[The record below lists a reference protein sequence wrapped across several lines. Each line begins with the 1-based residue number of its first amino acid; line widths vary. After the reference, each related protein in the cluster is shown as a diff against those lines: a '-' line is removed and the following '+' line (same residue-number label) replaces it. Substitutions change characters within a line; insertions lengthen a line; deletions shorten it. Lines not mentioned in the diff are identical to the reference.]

1 MKFSL
6 SWLNEYISLD
16 MGIEGLTDGLTMAGL
31 EVDSITPLYDS
42 LDGVVVGRI
51 LEAKPHPNADK
62 LRLCQVDVGADEP
75 VGIVCGAPNAAEGL
89 VVPCALPGALLPGG
103 IKIKKGKIRGEKSGG
118 MLCSAK
124 ELQLAVDAEGLMA
137 LSSILKPGMP
147 IKEALDLF
155 DTMVEIDLTPN
166 RPDCLSVLGVARE
179 AGAIQEPPVALSHP
193 EVVLPEA
200 KASLGTIGDHASVAI
215 EDEDLCWRYAA
226 RLIFDITVGPSPQW
240 LQRRLLSVGLSPINN
255 IVDITNFVMMETGQP
270 LHAFDFD
277 QLAENRIVVKR
288 ATEGEAFTSLDGNA
302 HTLNSEMLM
311 ICDGEKSVA
320 IAGVMGGQNSE
331 IEAGTTRILLESA
344 CFNPTSVRKTSKLTG
359 IHSDASHRFERGS
372 DPEGVLYA
380 LNRAA
385 ALMAELGDGSLV
397 DGVIDENPVPYA
409 ARTITVNV
417 EALNSRLG
425 TSLSAQEMMALLV
438 RVEFSVTV
446 LDENTLDVI
455 PPSFR
460 VDVERPEDISEEIA
474 RLWGYDNIEISYAKV
489 VASNESYPKA
499 FAARQMVRGAFAGLG
514 FNEAINYSF
523 IREDAVDRLRFA
535 QDDLRRSLVRIVNPI
550 SEEQKVMRT
559 SLIPGLLAVA
569 ARNISVQERSLALF
583 EVGATF
589 IAGEGETEL
598 PQEIEL
604 VAGFITGSR
613 VDASWFGKES
623 ACDFFDLKGAL
634 EGLFETLHIS
644 GLTFRPL
651 AADMCHYTRPGYT
664 AEVLVGGEV
673 IGLVGKVHGE
683 VLKSFELKQDLF
695 VFEMAMA
702 PLASRISGDRDSM
715 PIPKFPSVTRDVT
728 IICDASVRAGDAV
741 AAISDEKE
749 ALIERSWLLDR
760 YAGEN
765 IPAGKQSLT
774 FRVVY
779 RSADKTLKDK
789 AVNKIHTRLM
799 DMLMTRFDAVL
810 P

>member
-6 SWLNEYISLD
+6 SWLNEYVSLD

-31 EVDSITPLYDS
+31 EVDSVTPLYDS

-51 LEAKPHPNADK
+51 VEAKPHPNADK
-62 LRLCQVDVGADEP
+62 LRLCQVDVGAEET

-89 VVPCALPGALLPGG
+89 VVPCALPGAVLPGD

-124 ELQLAVDAEGLMA
+124 ELQLDTDASGLME
-137 LSSILKPGMP
+137 LGSDLIPGMP
-147 IKEALDLF
+147 VKEALSLHDS
-155 DTMVEIDLTPN
+155 MVEIDLTPN

-179 AGAIQEPPVALSHP
+179 AGSFQEPPVKPVYP

-200 KASLGTIGDHASVAI
+200 GASLGGISDHTSVTI

-226 RLIFDITVGPSPQW
+226 RLVVDVKVGPSPAW

-277 QLAENRIVVKR
+277 HLAENRIVVKR
-288 ATEGEAFTSLDGNA
+288 AAEGETFTTLDGNE

-320 IAGVMGGQNSE
+320 IAGVMGGENSE
-331 IEAGTTRILLESA
+331 IEEGTTRVLLESA

-372 DPEGVLYA
+372 DPEGVLFA
-380 LNRAA
+380 LNRAT
-385 ALMAELGDGSLV
+385 ALIAELGGGTLV
-397 DGVIDENPVPYA
+397 EGLIDENPVPYTP
-409 ARTITVNV
+409 RTIRVNV
-417 EALNSRLG
+417 EALNNRLG
-425 TSLSAQEMMALLV
+425 TSLSAAEMMELLV

-446 LDENTLDVI
+446 TDDNTLDVV

-474 RLWGYDNIEISYAKV
+474 RIWGYNNIETSYAKV
-489 VASNESYPKA
+489 VAADESYPQA
-499 FAARQMVRGAFAGLG
+499 FAARQAVRSAFVGLG
-514 FNEAINYSF
+514 FNEAVNYSF
-523 IREDAVDRLRFA
+523 IREDAVDRLRLPEG
-535 QDDLRRSLVRIVNPI
+535 DPRRRLVHILNPI
-550 SEEQKVMRT
+550 SEDQKVMRT
-559 SLIPGLLAVA
+559 SLIPGLLADA
-569 ARNISVQERSLALF
+569 ARNISVQERSLSLF
-583 EVGATF
+583 EAGATF
-589 IAGEGETEL
+589 IAGEGEAL
-598 PQEIEL
+598 PEEPEM
-604 VAGFITGSR
+604 VAGLMTGNR
-613 VDASWFGKES
+613 CDASWFGKED

-634 EGLFETLHIS
+634 EGLFDVLHIS
-644 GLTFRPL
+644 GVVFRPMD
-651 AADMCHYTRPGYT
+651 ADACSYTRPGYT
-664 AEVLVGGEV
+664 AEVVLGGEV

-683 VLKSFELKQDLF
+683 VLKGFELKQDVF
-695 VFEMAMA
+695 VFEMAMK
-702 PLASRISGDRDSM
+702 PLANLISGDRQALV
-715 PIPKFPSVTRDVT
+715 IPKFPSVARDVT

-741 AAISDEKE
+741 AAIADEKE

-765 IPAGKQSLT
+765 IPEGKQSLT
-774 FRVVY
+774 FRVIY

-789 AVNKIHTRLM
+789 AVNKIHTRIM
-799 DMLMTRFDAVL
+799 EMLMKRFDAVL